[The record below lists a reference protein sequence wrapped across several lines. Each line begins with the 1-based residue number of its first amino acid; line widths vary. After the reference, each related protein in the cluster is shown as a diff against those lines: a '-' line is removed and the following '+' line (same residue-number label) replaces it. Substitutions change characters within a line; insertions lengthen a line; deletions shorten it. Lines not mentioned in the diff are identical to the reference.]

1 MGPIDDMGKILLKQ
15 IGFLFMLFVLAAPAL
30 AGHGDIVRNA
40 IVTQTAGESG
50 SENVCLT
57 CHESAIM
64 DETRRKIPGEWKQ
77 SWHAQND
84 VACHDCHG
92 GDPTDAAMAM
102 SPDRGFVG
110 VPNYQRVPEFCGK
123 CHIGILKN
131 YLESGHGKALKAK
144 GSGPNC
150 VTCHGAHNIQKANID
165 IINEKLCSQCHSYG
179 RAKEMKQ
186 ALFQTEQKIQ
196 EIEASIKKLKAA
208 GVFTEEEDKE
218 VFRTLAEFRTLFHVI
233 DVSLVQD
240 KTGDFLKRLGIIDE
254 KLQGIFGELDSRRNF
269 AIFLLLIFVAL
280 AVVGYFLS
288 KTYS

>member
-1 MGPIDDMGKILLKQ
+1 MGKILLKQ
-15 IGFLFMLFVLAAPAL
+15 IGFLFIVLVLASPAL
-30 AGHGDIVRNA
+30 AGYRDIAGNA
-40 IVTQTAGESG
+40 ILNQAVDPGG

-102 SPDRGFVG
+102 SPERGFVG
-110 VPNYQRVPEFCGK
+110 VPKYRQVPEFCGK

-131 YLESGHGKALKAK
+131 YHESGHGKALRVN

-150 VTCHGAHNIQKANID
+150 VTCHGAHNVQKANIE
-165 IINEKLCSQCHSYG
+165 IINEELCSQCHSYG
-179 RAKEMKQ
+179 RAKEMKE

-218 VFRTLAEFRTLFHVI
+218 IFRTHADFRTLFHVV
-233 DVSLVQD
+233 DVSLVKY
-240 KTGDFLKRLGIIDE
+240 KTGGFLKRLGVIDE
-254 KLQGIFGELDSRRNF
+254 KLQSIFGELDSRRNF
-269 AIFLLLIFVAL
+269 AIFLLIIFVAM
-280 AVVGYFLS
+280 AIAGYFLS